1 MKSARAQTRAVSVAT
16 RRKYIAGHLYSN
28 YHICTVRGNTEM
40 AITRVVHH
48 SGHLKT
54 TAYYYTKI
62 DKQVRIIIVAS
73 IKNIIESLLI
83 TLRFQGIA
91 LIHHH
96 REHS

>member
-16 RRKYIAGHLYSN
+16 IRKYIAGHLYSN

-54 TAYYYTKI
+54 TAYYTKI
-62 DKQVRIIIVAS
+62 DEQVRIIIIAS
-73 IKNIIESLLI
+73 IKNIIESLSI

-96 REHS
+96 SEYS